1 MSKMFSE
8 KEFNDMWDEL
18 LYTSFGAQVSIL
30 ERAIEKIATAQ
41 MPTTM
46 FEEPIE
52 ILKDLVREVNEEAE
66 HELKQMP
73 TVKDEV

>member
-1 MSKMFSE
+1 MSKMFTE

-30 ERAIEKIATAQ
+30 ERAVEKIVNAQ
-41 MPTTM
+41 EGTTM
-46 FEEPIE
+46 YHIPIA
-52 ILKDLVREVNEEAE
+52 ILQDLLREVNAEAE